1 MECKNILPVERLSD
15 TKASKRELYIRQKSE
30 HEFVSPHALL
40 KVQAVFFK
48 MGQPRPLF
56 VYFRSFQTINR
67 IFTTNQCEKC
77 QCIQFRLQDSNPR
90 PFEHESSPIT
100 TRPGL
105 LPQGHM
111 FCLIMLPFWW
121 PFLAFLN
128 LELFITLPS
137 SDCIFATQCRYDLI
151 GTPRCRNIYFFVIFC
166 RERSG

>member
-1 MECKNILPVERLSD
+1 MQCKNILPVERLSD

-105 LPQGHM
+105 PPWCRPSCHRCPVSSCKTNIKKLRGVRHSSVDPSAPTILRPGFKSQAQHQH
-111 FCLIMLPFWW
+111 FSQFIFWIVMW
-121 PFLAFLN
+121 
-128 LELFITLPS
+128 I
-137 SDCIFATQCRYDLI
+137 
-151 GTPRCRNIYFFVIFC
+151 
-166 RERSG
+166 ERK